1 MKENTLNKYV
11 ASTATHPTPNR
22 THSACKGA
30 CATICS
36 AKRILP
42 LLALCL
48 LLTAC
53 ASGGTTSVGSTTPT
67 TASTGP
73 GTATPGTSL
82 ADACPAPL
90 NAEPGC
96 FTPHAM
102 RVAYGVEPLIQKGFT
117 GKGQTVI
124 DIVSFGSPTLQTDV
138 DTFSRQFG
146 LPHVNV
152 QVIAPLNVKEY
163 DPNHD
168 KSGWVGETTLD
179 VEMIHAMAPDAQI
192 VVLVSPVAETEG
204 TIGLPEFRQ
213 LTQYAVDHKL
223 GTIVSQSWGASEA
236 TLRDQ
241 AGQQEVQKWDTLYQQ
256 ATTQQHFT
264 FLAASGDHGVTDAT
278 DSAGKVYAKVPTS
291 SFANDDPWVTSVG
304 GTTLTR
310 TGSGINERVWS
321 GDGAGGG
328 GYSAFFK
335 TPDYQK
341 ILPTS
346 VQSQLNNRRGIPD
359 VSAAADP
366 RTALAYYVSDGWQ
379 LIGGTSASTPLWAG
393 IIADG
398 NQMAGHPLGFI
409 NPGLY
414 KVAMS
419 NNYNQDFNDV
429 TVGDNSFNGVQG
441 YPAAPGWDASSGLG
455 SPNAEKLLPDLI
467 AALK

>member
-1 MKENTLNKYV
+1 MTKHISGRV
-11 ASTATHPTPNR
+11 FS
-22 THSACKGA
+22 
-30 CATICS
+30 
-36 AKRILP
+36 

-48 LLTAC
+48 LLLTAC
-53 ASGGTTSVGSTTPT
+53 VSTGGTSGVGGTTPTAVVTSPSGS
-67 TASTGP
+67 STG
-73 GTATPGTSL
+73 TPVSKF
-82 ADACPAPL
+82 ADTCPAPL
-90 NAEPGC
+90 NGDVGC

-138 DTFSRQFG
+138 DAFSKQFG

-152 QVIAPLNVKEY
+152 QVIAPLNEKEY
-163 DPNHD
+163 DPNGD

-179 VEMIHAMAPDAQI
+179 VEMIHAMAPDAGI

-204 TIGLPEFRQ
+204 TVGLPEFRQ
-213 LTQYAVDHKL
+213 LTQYAIDHHL
-223 GTIVSQSWGASEA
+223 GTIVSQSWGASEV
-236 TLRDQ
+236 TLQDQ
-241 AGQQEVQKWDTLYQQ
+241 AGQQEIQKWDALYQK
-256 ATTQQHFT
+256 ATTQQDFT
-264 FLAASGDHGVTDAT
+264 FLAASGDHGATDAT
-278 DSAGKVYAKVPTS
+278 DPAGKVYAKTPTS

-328 GYSAFFK
+328 GFSKFFK
-335 TPDYQK
+335 EPSYQQT
-341 ILPTS
+341 LPSST
-346 VQSQLNNRRGIPD
+346 QSQFNNRRGIPD
-359 VSAAADP
+359 VAAAADP
-366 RTALAYYVSDGWQ
+366 RTALAYYVSDQWQ

-393 IIADG
+393 IMADA

-414 KVAMS
+414 KVALS
-419 NNYNQDFNDV
+419 SKYSQDFNDI
-429 TVGDNSFNGVQG
+429 TVGDNSFGGVQG
-441 YPAAPGWDASSGLG
+441 YQAAQGWDAASGLG
-455 SPNAEKLLPDLI
+455 SPNAENLIPDLI

>member
-1 MKENTLNKYV
+1 MTRYI
-11 ASTATHPTPNR
+11 SR
-22 THSACKGA
+22 
-30 CATICS
+30 
-36 AKRILP
+36 RIFP
-42 LLALCL
+42 LLALCML
-48 LLTAC
+48 FTAC
-53 ASGGTTSVGSTTPT
+53 STSGGTIGTSSSTPAPTRPSLSNTPTSSTTF
-67 TASTGP
+67 
-73 GTATPGTSL
+73 
-82 ADACPAPL
+82 ADTCPAPL
-90 NAEPGC
+90 NSEPGC

-138 DTFSRQFG
+138 DTFSKQFG
-146 LPHVNV
+146 LPHVTV

-163 DPNHD
+163 DPNGD

-179 VEMIHAMAPDAQI
+179 VEMIHAMAPDAAI

-213 LTQYAVDHKL
+213 LTQYAIDHKL

-236 TLRDQ
+236 TLQDA
-241 AGQQEVQKWDTLYQQ
+241 AGQQELQKWDTLYQQ

-264 FLAASGDHGVTDAT
+264 FLAASGDHGATDAV
-278 DSAGKVYAKVPTS
+278 DMAGKKFATVPTS
-291 SFANDDPWVTSVG
+291 SFANDNPWVTSVG

-310 TGSGINERVWS
+310 TGTGTGISERVWS

-328 GYSAFFK
+328 GYSKFYT
-335 TPDYQK
+335 TPAYQK
-341 ILPTS
+341 ILPAS
-346 VQSQLNNRRGIPD
+346 VQSQLNNRRGVPD

-366 RTALAYYVSDGWQ
+366 RTALAYYVADQWQ

-419 NNYNQDFNDV
+419 SNYSQDFNDI
-429 TVGDNSFNGVQG
+429 TVGDNSFGNVQG

-467 AALK
+467 TALK

>member
-1 MKENTLNKYV
+1 MTKYI
-11 ASTATHPTPNR
+11 S
-22 THSACKGA
+22 SG
-30 CATICS
+30 
-36 AKRILP
+36 RIFS

-48 LLTAC
+48 LLLTAC
-53 ASGGTTSVGSTTPT
+53 VSTGGAGGTGNTTPT
-67 TASTGP
+67 SVATSPARSSTG
-73 GTATPGTSL
+73 TPSSTV
-82 ADACPAPL
+82 ADTCPAPL
-90 NAEPGC
+90 NNNPGC

-138 DTFSRQFG
+138 DSFSQQFG
-146 LPHVNV
+146 LPHVNI
-152 QVIAPLNVKEY
+152 QVIAPLNEKEY
-163 DPNHD
+163 DPNGD

-179 VEMIHAMAPDAQI
+179 VEMIHAMAPDAGI

-204 TIGLPEFRQ
+204 TVGLPEFRQ
-213 LTQYAVDHKL
+213 LTQYAIDHHL

-236 TLRDQ
+236 TLQDQ
-241 AGQQEVQKWDTLYQQ
+241 AGQQEIQKWDALYQK
-256 ATTQQHFT
+256 ATTQQGFT
-264 FLAASGDHGVTDAT
+264 FLAASGDHGATDAT
-278 DSAGKVYAKVPTS
+278 DPAGKVYATTPTS
-291 SFANDDPWVTSVG
+291 SFANDNPWVTSVG

-310 TGSGINERVWS
+310 AGSYLNERVWS

-328 GYSAFFK
+328 GFSKFFK
-335 TPDYQK
+335 EPTYQQT
-341 ILPTS
+341 LPSST
-346 VQSQLNNRRGIPD
+346 QSQFNNRRGIPD

-366 RTALAYYVSDGWQ
+366 RTALAFYVSDQWQ

-393 IIADG
+393 IMADA

-419 NNYNQDFNDV
+419 NKYSQDFHDITIGN
-429 TVGDNSFNGVQG
+429 NSFGSVQG
-441 YPAAPGWDASSGLG
+441 YQAAQGWDAASGLG
-455 SPNAEKLLPDLI
+455 SPNAANLLPDLI